1 MFLDNW
7 YSEYY
12 LLVEGYMLGCNIC
25 LGVDLF
31 INLMFHTVQGHI
43 LTEIQI
49 NFLTTDHGLSF
60 NQLD

>member
-1 MFLDNW
+1 MFLDNCILNIT
-7 YSEYY
+7 Y
-12 LLVEGYMLGCNIC
+12 LEGYMLGTYV
-25 LGVDLF
+25 GVASF
-31 INLMFHTVQGHI
+31 INLIFHTVQGHI